1 MVRHTLKI
9 LQFYYKTFKVC
20 LTLLERYALK
30 RQDLK
35 TRGLLGKRPCKNNS

>member
-9 LQFYYKTFKVC
+9 LQFYHKTFKVC

-30 RQDLK
+30 RQDLNPGTTWKK
-35 TRGLLGKRPCKNNS
+35 TMQK